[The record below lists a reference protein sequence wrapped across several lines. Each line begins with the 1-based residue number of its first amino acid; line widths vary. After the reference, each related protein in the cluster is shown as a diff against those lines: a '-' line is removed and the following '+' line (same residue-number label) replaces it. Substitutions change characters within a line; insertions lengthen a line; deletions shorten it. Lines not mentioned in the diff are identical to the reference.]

1 MSGGLGNPCDLKSS
15 RSYFSC
21 AVKKVYSLQIDSF
34 VVEAVAELKIL
45 PQILLTA
52 GRAAVVVPIE
62 AIAAELPPGIFKNKF
77 TGLAH

>member
-52 GRAAVVVPIE
+52 GRAAVVPME
-62 AIAAELPPGIFKNKF
+62 AIAAVFPPGIFKNKF

>member
-52 GRAAVVVPIE
+52 GRAAVVPME
-62 AIAAELPPGIFKNKF
+62 AIAAVLPPGICKNKF